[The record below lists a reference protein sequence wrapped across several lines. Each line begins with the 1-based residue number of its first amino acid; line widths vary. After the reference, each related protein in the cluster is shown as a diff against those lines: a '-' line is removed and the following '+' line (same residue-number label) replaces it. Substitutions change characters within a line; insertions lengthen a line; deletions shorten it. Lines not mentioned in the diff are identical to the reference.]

1 MFGDNA
7 CIDPDND
14 PLTYAATLE
23 IGSDLP
29 AWLVFVP
36 ETRAFSGTP
45 EEAGTY
51 YVKVTASDGKENV
64 SDTSRLTIPPSPSSA
79 QAAATPC
86 AAARAT
92 TRCTASAG
100 ATSSSA
106 RTGTTR
112 STAGPA
118 TIF

>member
-7 CIDPDND
+7 FIDPDND

-23 IGSDLP
+23 NGSDLP

-51 YVKVTASDGKENV
+51 YV
-64 SDTSRLTIPPSPSSA
+64 
-79 QAAATPC
+79 
-86 AAARAT
+86 
-92 TRCTASAG
+92 
-100 ATSSSA
+100 
-106 RTGTTR
+106 
-112 STAGPA
+112 
-118 TIF
+118 